1 MSFYK
6 GSPSRPPRVDR
17 GQRSRLGRLTSLLM
31 FDVAVLACG
40 GKRDNIT
47 KMTEFRYTHFWKK
60 VGRSPLASVFSIL
73 AIGAQFSR
81 SHFSHV
87 LVRHSPAAYLAVAE
101 VVGCRHGE
109 RRPPAELWRDM

>member
-1 MSFYK
+1 
-6 GSPSRPPRVDR
+6 
-17 GQRSRLGRLTSLLM
+17 M
-31 FDVAVLACG
+31 FDVVVLACG

-47 KMTEFRYTHFWKK
+47 KMTEFRYTYFWKK
-60 VGRSPLASVFSIL
+60 VGRSPLASVFSVL

-87 LVRHSPAAYLAVAE
+87 LVRHSPAAYLTVAE

-109 RRPPAELWRDM
+109 RRPPAELWRDV